1 MKRRILSI
9 ITALALCLSLCPTWA
24 LAAEADP
31 ALCKHHPEHTEDCGY
46 TVPAEGQP
54 CGHEHTDE
62 CYTLG
67 ALPDTD
73 GGAPYEIGA
82 DTENLLDCQHT
93 HDSECGYAQAD
104 PGQPCGFVC
113 RICPIEALIA
123 ALPEQVT
130 EDNADDVRAQLDH
143 ILDLYRE
150 LDEDEQG
157 QIDLSRVTELQGA
170 LDGANDP
177 APITESVEYQEASWD
192 GSQVTYESKTE
203 TCTLVENS
211 AEAVTW
217 NAGWYVVN
225 STVTIDQ
232 PITVNGEVN
241 LILTDG
247 CTLTAEKGIVVT
259 STNSLTIYAQ
269 SEDGGT
275 LNATGTADDS
285 GNASA
290 GIGGSTS
297 SFDSGSIT
305 IHGGVINATSGA
317 SRWYSG
323 AGIGGS
329 TPSSGNGGNSG
340 AIKIYGGTIT
350 AESTGYTTGAGIGG
364 GSGGTGDGGAGTN
377 IIIYGGSITATSHST
392 GNGGAG
398 IGGGS
403 GQQNGGTGDA
413 IAIHGGVVRATGGS
427 LGAGIGGGGGGKKS
441 GDGTVTISGGTVTA
455 VGGSNAAGIGGGG
468 GYSGDYGMNITGG
481 TGSVTITG
489 GIVDATENGGGA
501 SIGNGGNA
509 SGGSVEKTTG
519 IVFENGVGTVCGT
532 VTFNGSYNVP
542 ADYSLNIPAGASLSG
557 SGTLSGGGAF
567 TTENLTEDMISVP
580 TDFYYNGE
588 DRTTELTEAVAING
602 GVTICGQT
610 FTVSGWM
617 VEVSKTDDLHYTATY
632 TNESDNTKNFTK
644 TITLQQSGTTL
655 DGAVKTY
662 KDGAECSD
670 FTADD
675 TITVKATP
683 TATGE
688 APANSAMFAAS
699 FTGPGAGQMAVFV
712 GDTQVS
718 APADKGADGTYTM
731 TASAADVLVAAGGPG
746 TGITLTAKFVGN
758 NNMAD
763 AAGTVNIN
771 ISAVAKVE
779 KYGSTTY
786 VGNLDDAFKTE
797 NDGAT
802 ITLLKDV
809 TRTPALDIQIT
820 CNLDLGGHTITCTY
834 GTAISIWSNANL
846 TIQGAG
852 EVISTNKQAIV
863 VAGNVTLEGGTFT
876 SKQLYSE
883 GVYINSANA
892 SLSVVNENV
901 TIRNT
906 GGGCGLAVNNAQSV
920 QLSGGTYSGTAGA
933 ISIVGG
939 SLTLGGLLPQGGDT
953 RYAYFDESGTT
964 PFTGVLGNKSLTG
977 TVTVKKCNHTGEGVC
992 EYTHATGTTTHQQT
1006 CLACGR
1012 AAAAEKCSFD
1022 ETGACPCGA
1031 ALAVALPEDL
1041 NLIYDGT
1048 LQRPAVT
1055 VTVDGITTLEKG
1067 TDYGVYY
1074 LDSVNA
1080 GNTAKVTVTGTAF
1093 NGTVEKTFAIK
1104 KATLTIKA
1112 NDQTITYGESIT
1124 EGTDQVTAAALCT
1137 GDTLK
1142 GITLDASTKNVP
1154 GGTITPSAAQ
1164 IQNSSGADVADNYNI
1179 IYQTGTLTINPS
1191 PVTLIFND
1199 QTIVYGST
1207 PAEAT
1212 ATPASAKIEYSYTT
1226 EAGGTPT
1233 PGWPANAGTYT
1244 VTAKVEATGNYGETS
1259 ETITLTINP
1268 KAVSNPTIE
1277 LSDNSFVYD
1286 GTEKKPTIVVKD
1298 GEAVIPASEY
1308 TVTYSDNTDVG
1319 TATVTITNVEGNYT
1333 VSGTATFTITAK
1345 PLAGASV
1352 SATGPFTYTG
1362 SALTPDPI
1370 VTLGGQTLVK
1380 GTDYTVAYTNNT
1392 DAGTATITVT
1402 GTGNYSGT
1410 ASGTFAIAKATL
1422 TVDGNGTASGTYGA
1436 KLSELTVDGLTA
1448 KLGAGTVTGTW
1459 KLTGDTVPNVGDSGE
1474 YTATFTPDSGAGN
1487 YNPLTAKVKLNI
1499 AKANYTGMTAASTS
1513 GKFGAEKTYDLS
1525 NLLPSGY
1532 ELGTPTKTDTNSIFE
1547 GEPTLSGAVLT
1558 YKLADVETNKGKTGT
1573 INVPVT
1579 SSTNYEPFN
1588 LTITVTVTDKFVPTL
1603 AVNPITV
1610 TYTGE
1615 AVPSTAIKGSA
1626 TVDGK
1631 AVPGIWSFGSG
1642 QALTNVAD
1650 SGTKTVKFVPTDTA
1664 NYAEATGTVVVTI
1677 NKATPTGAPKYTAI
1691 SASGKTLAD
1700 AGLTTE
1706 GGTFSTAGTVAWAL
1720 ADTTEVTAN
1729 TAYEWVFT
1737 PTDTANY
1744 NILTGKI
1751 TLWPYT
1757 TPSNPGGGTYVPSG
1771 PGSSTLPVTTTGQ
1784 GSSAVTTTTAT
1795 PAASTQGGTATTTIN
1810 TAMGNEIV
1818 KQAVANNSETVVI
1831 APKVTG
1837 RVTKTEVS
1845 IPASTVGQIGSQTN
1859 ASLTVSTPVADVT
1872 IPNGGLGS
1880 LSSAGGT
1887 VTVTAEQTGNTVEL
1901 TVTAGGRAVQS
1912 VPGGVTLT
1920 VPMGNT
1926 TPGTVAVLV
1935 HENGTREVVRKSVAD
1950 NGAVTIPLDG
1960 SAKLVI
1966 VDNSGYFA
1974 DVPATSWAADAVAF
1988 ASAHE
1993 LFNGTAPGRFSP
2005 DQPMSRGMLAVVLH
2019 NLESNPAQALTGAFA
2034 DVDNRQWYAGGVSWA
2049 AAQGIIGGYGN
2060 GTFGPNDNI
2069 TREQLAV
2076 MLWRY
2081 AGSPAATERE
2091 LHFADAYKASDWA
2104 AEALRWAVEKGVL
2117 NGKGGGILDP
2127 GGEAT
2132 RAETA
2137 QMLKNFLENK

>member
-1 MKRRILSI
+1 
-9 ITALALCLSLCPTWA
+9 
-24 LAAEADP
+24 
-31 ALCKHHPEHTEDCGY
+31 
-46 TVPAEGQP
+46 
-54 CGHEHTDE
+54 
-62 CYTLG
+62 
-67 ALPDTD
+67 
-73 GGAPYEIGA
+73 
-82 DTENLLDCQHT
+82 
-93 HDSECGYAQAD
+93 
-104 PGQPCGFVC
+104 
-113 RICPIEALIA
+113 
-123 ALPEQVT
+123 
-130 EDNADDVRAQLDH
+130 
-143 ILDLYRE
+143 
-150 LDEDEQG
+150 
-157 QIDLSRVTELQGA
+157 
-170 LDGANDP
+170 
-177 APITESVEYQEASWD
+177 
-192 GSQVTYESKTE
+192 
-203 TCTLVENS
+203 
-211 AEAVTW
+211 
-217 NAGWYVVN
+217 
-225 STVTIDQ
+225 
-232 PITVNGEVN
+232 
-241 LILTDG
+241 
-247 CTLTAEKGIVVT
+247 
-259 STNSLTIYAQ
+259 
-269 SEDGGT
+269 
-275 LNATGTADDS
+275 
-285 GNASA
+285 
-290 GIGGSTS
+290 
-297 SFDSGSIT
+297 
-305 IHGGVINATSGA
+305 
-317 SRWYSG
+317 
-323 AGIGGS
+323 
-329 TPSSGNGGNSG
+329 
-340 AIKIYGGTIT
+340 
-350 AESTGYTTGAGIGG
+350 
-364 GSGGTGDGGAGTN
+364 
-377 IIIYGGSITATSHST
+377 
-392 GNGGAG
+392 
-398 IGGGS
+398 
-403 GQQNGGTGDA
+403 
-413 IAIHGGVVRATGGS
+413 
-427 LGAGIGGGGGGKKS
+427 
-441 GDGTVTISGGTVTA
+441 
-455 VGGSNAAGIGGGG
+455 
-468 GYSGDYGMNITGG
+468 
-481 TGSVTITG
+481 
-489 GIVDATENGGGA
+489 
-501 SIGNGGNA
+501 
-509 SGGSVEKTTG
+509 
-519 IVFENGVGTVCGT
+519 
-532 VTFNGSYNVP
+532 
-542 ADYSLNIPAGASLSG
+542 
-557 SGTLSGGGAF
+557 
-567 TTENLTEDMISVP
+567 
-580 TDFYYNGE
+580 
-588 DRTTELTEAVAING
+588 
-602 GVTICGQT
+602 
-610 FTVSGWM
+610 
-617 VEVSKTDDLHYTATY
+617 
-632 TNESDNTKNFTK
+632 
-644 TITLQQSGTTL
+644 
-655 DGAVKTY
+655 
-662 KDGAECSD
+662 
-670 FTADD
+670 
-675 TITVKATP
+675 
-683 TATGE
+683 
-688 APANSAMFAAS
+688 
-699 FTGPGAGQMAVFV
+699 
-712 GDTQVS
+712 
-718 APADKGADGTYTM
+718 
-731 TASAADVLVAAGGPG
+731 
-746 TGITLTAKFVGN
+746 
-758 NNMAD
+758 
-763 AAGTVNIN
+763 
-771 ISAVAKVE
+771 
-779 KYGSTTY
+779 
-786 VGNLDDAFKTE
+786 
-797 NDGAT
+797 
-802 ITLLKDV
+802 
-809 TRTPALDIQIT
+809 
-820 CNLDLGGHTITCTY
+820 
-834 GTAISIWSNANL
+834 
-846 TIQGAG
+846 
-852 EVISTNKQAIV
+852 
-863 VAGNVTLEGGTFT
+863 
-876 SKQLYSE
+876 
-883 GVYINSANA
+883 
-892 SLSVVNENV
+892 
-901 TIRNT
+901 
-906 GGGCGLAVNNAQSV
+906 
-920 QLSGGTYSGTAGA
+920 
-933 ISIVGG
+933 
-939 SLTLGGLLPQGGDT
+939 
-953 RYAYFDESGTT
+953 
-964 PFTGVLGNKSLTG
+964 
-977 TVTVKKCNHTGEGVC
+977 
-992 EYTHATGTTTHQQT
+992 
-1006 CLACGR
+1006 
-1012 AAAAEKCSFD
+1012 
-1022 ETGACPCGA
+1022 
-1031 ALAVALPEDL
+1031 
-1041 NLIYDGT
+1041 
-1048 LQRPAVT
+1048 
-1055 VTVDGITTLEKG
+1055 
-1067 TDYGVYY
+1067 
-1074 LDSVNA
+1074 
-1080 GNTAKVTVTGTAF
+1080 
-1093 NGTVEKTFAIK
+1093 
-1104 KATLTIKA
+1104 
-1112 NDQTITYGESIT
+1112 
-1124 EGTDQVTAAALCT
+1124 
-1137 GDTLK
+1137 
-1142 GITLDASTKNVP
+1142 
-1154 GGTITPSAAQ
+1154 TITPSAAQ

-1244 VTAKVEATGNYGETS
+1244 VTAKVEATGNYGEAS